1 MPTGSIILSYTLP
14 YVIFFALLWKAKKM
28 QSNRLF
34 NSQGWAELPALLIG
48 LHLAG
53 ILLFGI
59 CPFYFHYPSSF
70 IFPGR
75 DAIGGL
81 PSLITWLL
89 VILLLVFSA
98 RLAGKNE
105 HPGLFSTIPFSTRF
119 LACYFLLRTGFIVT
133 YECWFR
139 GFLLQD
145 TIAAFGILPA
155 LLLNT
160 LLYAVL
166 HLVNGKKEV
175 WGCIPFGLLLC
186 GLCLWQGAVWPAV
199 IIHLTLTLSYE
210 VSFLRKIKA
219 TKQLQHE
226 SLYNRR
232 LRIPG
237 E

>member
-1 MPTGSIILSYTLP
+1 MPTGSIILSYALP
-14 YVIFFALLWKAKKM
+14 YIIFFVLLVKARKM
-28 QSNRLF
+28 RSNRLF
-34 NSQGWAELPALLIG
+34 DSRGWVEFPVLLIG
-48 LHLAG
+48 LHVGG

-59 CPFYFHYPSSF
+59 IPFGLHYPSPLIIIS
-70 IFPGR
+70 R
-75 DAIGGL
+75 NSMGGL
-81 PSLITWLL
+81 PSLITFQL
-89 VILLLVFSA
+89 VILLLVFSV
-98 RLAGKNE
+98 RMAGKE
-105 HPGLFSTIPFSTRF
+105 VHPGLFPTIPFSTHF
-119 LACYFLLRTGFIVT
+119 LALYFLVRLGFIVA

-145 TIAAFGILPA
+145 AINAVGIFPA

-166 HLVNGKKEV
+166 HLVNDRKEV

-199 IIHLTLTLSYE
+199 IIHSALTLSYE
-210 VSFLRKIKA
+210 ISFLRKIKA

-226 SLYNRR
+226 SFYNRR

>member
-1 MPTGSIILSYTLP
+1 MLSGFIILSYAAAYT
-14 YVIFFALLWKAKKM
+14 IFFALLWKTKKM
-28 QSNRLF
+28 RSNRIF
-34 NSQGWAELPALLIG
+34 DARGWAEFPALLTG
-48 LHLAG
+48 LHLGG

-59 CPFYFHYPSSF
+59 LPFCFRHPAPLIFISRDSLGNLSSLLTF
-70 IFPGR
+70 
-75 DAIGGL
+75 
-81 PSLITWLL
+81 LL
-89 VILLLVFSA
+89 VILLPAFSA
-98 RLAGKNE
+98 HMAGKNG
-105 HPGLFSTIPFSTRF
+105 HPGLLATIPFSSRF
-119 LACYFLLRTGFIVT
+119 LAIYFLLRIGFIVA

-145 TIAAFGILPA
+145 SMAVFGILPA

-166 HLVNGKKEV
+166 HLVNDRKEV

-199 IIHLTLTLSYE
+199 LIHVTLTLSYE
-210 VSFLRKIKA
+210 ISFLRKIKA

-226 SLYNRR
+226 SFYNGR

-237 E
+237 K